1 MPAPVPVGTGA
12 DIAFGGAII
21 ALGVGALLLMG
32 NGFNAGLERDERRDG
47 MGLPGA
53 PSARRARG
61 RGGKGGKGGNGKPKR
76 GNGDGGKGQDS

>member
-1 MPAPVPVGTGA
+1 MPAPVGTPV
-12 DIAFGGAII
+12 DIAFGGAIV

-32 NGFNAGLERDERRDG
+32 NGFNAGLERRERKDG

-61 RGGKGGKGGNGKPKR
+61 KDGKPNR
-76 GNGDGGKGQDS
+76 GDDGPEKDS